1 MLFSVR
7 YLQKHKERGSF
18 MTTATWMKIAC
29 SFAALTCIGLAHAQ
43 TFPRLKPIP
52 PRGVRAD
59 VARASALSA
68 NASAASPWQALTNQ
82 PPFTSNSCNGGFP
95 GAANPLLLT
104 DGTVIVQDA
113 GCPDWWRLTPDSR
126 GSYVNGTWTQIASL
140 PPGYAPLYH
149 SSAVLP
155 DGRVIIMGGEYNVVD
170 GVFFTP
176 IWTAQGAIYDPIA
189 NVWTSVAPPPF
200 FNFIQNLPP
209 PAPLMQTIG
218 DAQSVVLPNGVYM
231 QADCCTK
238 QQALLDAKTLTWRP
252 TGSGK
257 YDDNDEEGWNLLP
270 NGDVLAV
277 DAYVPLDI
285 PYIPTGTNSELY
297 NYKTGSW
304 HSAGST
310 IVQLW
315 DSGLGCGELNAPTPT
330 PTFELGPA
338 VLRSDGT
345 VFYTG
350 SNTCPNGVGVT
361 AIYDSNDRR
370 WYPGPVFP
378 SVDGVT
384 DINIADGPASW
395 EPNDKVLM
403 MASPGYG
410 EPPSFFFEWDGTKL
424 TQVPGPPNA
433 PNDGSFYGNMLV
445 LPTGQIL
452 LTDFSGDIEL
462 YNPTITGKDR
472 DFQRRIAPLVLHT
485 PHVLARGGSY
495 QIDGIGFNG
504 VTQGAF
510 YGDDVQAATN
520 FPLVRITNLNTSHV
534 FYSRTRD
541 HSSMGV
547 ASDAIVSTHFKVPE
561 VEESG
566 PSVLEVVA
574 NGIASQP
581 VFVWIY

>member
-1 MLFSVR
+1 MP
-7 YLQKHKERGSF
+7 
-18 MTTATWMKIAC
+18 TATWIKIVV
-29 SFAALTCIGLAHAQ
+29 SFAALTCFGLANAQ

-52 PRGVRAD
+52 PRGPRAA
-59 VARASALSA
+59 VAPALALAAKS
-68 NASAASPWQALTNQ
+68 STASPWQALNNQ

-113 GCPDWWRLTPDSR
+113 GCQDWWRLTPDNR

-140 PPGYAPLYH
+140 PSGYAPLYH

-176 IWTAQGAIYDPIA
+176 AWTAQGAIYDPIA

-200 FNFIQNLPP
+200 FTPIQILPP
-209 PAPLMQTIG
+209 PAPLAQTIG
-218 DAQSVVLPNGVYM
+218 DAQSVVLANGVYM
-231 QADCCTK
+231 QADCCTM
-238 QQALLDAKTLTWRP
+238 QSALLDAKTLTWTP

-270 NGDVLAV
+270 SGEVLAV
-277 DAYVPLDI
+277 DAYVPFNF

-297 NYKTGSW
+297 NSKTGSW

-315 DSGLGCGELNAPTPT
+315 DSGIGCGEMNAPAPT

-338 VLRSDGT
+338 VLRADGT
-345 VFYTG
+345 VFYMG
-350 SNTCPNGVGVT
+350 SNTCPAGIANT
-361 AIYDSNDRR
+361 AIYDAKHHL

-410 EPPSFFFEWDGTKL
+410 NPPSFFFEWDGTNL
-424 TQVPGPPNA
+424 QQVPGPPNA
-433 PNDGSFYGNMLV
+433 PIDGSFFGNMLV

-462 YNPTITGKDR
+462 YNPTITGNQR
-472 DFQRRIAPLVLHT
+472 NFQRRIAPVVLNT
-485 PHVLARGGSY
+485 LPALSRGASY
-495 QIDGIGFNG
+495 HIDGIGFNG

-520 FPLVRITNLNTSHV
+520 FPLVRITNLITKHV
-534 FYSRTRD
+534 LYSRTHD
-541 HSSMGV
+541 HSSMAV
-547 ASDAIVSTHFKVPE
+547 ASDAIVSTHFDVPAAQ
-561 VEESG
+561 ESG